1 MNTKDI
7 FKPVKFELTSI
18 IDSLEERTFTNL
30 QKVLK
35 LYNNIIIKSYDDHK
49 LAMITNNFNKVS
61 CNVNVLEREC
71 RSIIIEKSTL
81 DIICY
86 SYDDIYYNSDAKN
99 YLLENNNNI
108 QIQECFEGTFLSIYY
123 FDGEWHISTRKCLD
137 AKKSKWTNDKSYFIL
152 FEECCEDTF
161 ENFTRNLKEEYCYF
175 FVLVHHENKNIV
187 DYSEYFND
195 PTYKKIYH
203 VLTRKAKTF
212 EEVNICDTS
221 IFNTDVRYDNPIIFS
236 DYSILDNENRNDK
249 LILPIKLEGLI
260 VKCYNQNN
268 GKNIILK
275 FQTNSYQMMSL
286 LKPNHNNIYKSF
298 IELYQHGM
306 LKRHLEYFPGNIKIS
321 NPLFKEKPYDTIGII
336 DATFKVITSELFELY
351 KAVWCLKN
359 GSHKNKELYNILSNE
374 YKTILYKIKGIY
386 YKKKENFINSKINK
400 DDKIL
405 QSNNGLR
412 IFDIYTLLK
421 NYETKELIKLMHARK
436 KMKSIT
442 DSDNDNDNDKIYEQF
457 RLISSKCD
465 RISLKMIA
473 ILLNNMFPDDTCQII
488 DDNVIDI

>member
-1 MNTKDI
+1 M
-7 FKPVKFELTSI
+7 
-18 IDSLEERTFTNL
+18 
-30 QKVLK
+30 
-35 LYNNIIIKSYDDHK
+35 
-49 LAMITNNFNKVS
+49 
-61 CNVNVLEREC
+61 
-71 RSIIIEKSTL
+71 
-81 DIICY
+81 
-86 SYDDIYYNSDAKN
+86 
-99 YLLENNNNI
+99 
-108 QIQECFEGTFLSIYY
+108 
-123 FDGEWHISTRKCLD
+123 
-137 AKKSKWTNDKSYFIL
+137 
-152 FEECCEDTF
+152 
-161 ENFTRNLKEEYCYF
+161 
-175 FVLVHHENKNIV
+175 
-187 DYSEYFND
+187 
-195 PTYKKIYH
+195 
-203 VLTRKAKTF
+203 
-212 EEVNICDTS
+212 
-221 IFNTDVRYDNPIIFS
+221 
-236 DYSILDNENRNDK
+236 
-249 LILPIKLEGLI
+249 
-260 VKCYNQNN
+260 
-268 GKNIILK
+268 
-275 FQTNSYQMMSL
+275 
-286 LKPNHNNIYKSF
+286 
-298 IELYQHGM
+298 
-306 LKRHLEYFPGNIKIS
+306 
-321 NPLFKEKPYDTIGII
+321 
-336 DATFKVITSELFELY
+336 ITSELFELY